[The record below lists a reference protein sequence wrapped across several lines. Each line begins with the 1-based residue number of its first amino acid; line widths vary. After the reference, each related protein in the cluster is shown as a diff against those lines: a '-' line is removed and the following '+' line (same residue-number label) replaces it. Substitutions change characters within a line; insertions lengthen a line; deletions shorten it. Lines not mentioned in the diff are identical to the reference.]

1 MKWSD
6 WRKWFIM
13 LRMFVTRNSIRKAG
27 FLKRKKVFA
36 PMGEGCRY
44 ASNSI
49 PSEPHLVKIHNNV
62 SIAADV
68 RMITHDVIGSMLN
81 QSGLLKD
88 GEQPLYTG
96 TIEILDN
103 VAVGTRA
110 VILYNTKIGPNA
122 VVAAGSVVT
131 KDVPEGVIV
140 GGNPARVIGTVE
152 ALIQKRSG
160 LAAAAG
166 RNLYENVL
174 IVMSS
179 LSNGGAERSLV
190 NFLNEADC
198 TNKYRVDLLLFK
210 RDGQSGFLPQL
221 PGPGAPAGTGSFPEI
236 SVQPVFLET
245 SGLRSGAAGGD
256 RNCKAGLQAE
266 RKAEKHPL
274 EVVLQSADQKLPG
287 SYDVAAA
294 YISGEM
300 MYYTAE
306 KVSAGKKLVWVH
318 NDYRGAGSI
327 GTWTGFTGSL
337 TASYP
342 SRIRASTY

>member
-27 FLKRKKVFA
+27 FLRRKKVFA
-36 PMGEGCRY
+36 LMGEGCRY

-49 PSEPHLVKIHNNV
+49 PLEPHLVKIHNNV

-88 GEQPLYTG
+88 GEQLPFYTG

-166 RNLYENVL
+166 EK
-174 IVMSS
+174 S
-179 LSNGGAERSLV
+179 L
-190 NFLNEADC
+190 
-198 TNKYRVDLLLFK
+198 
-210 RDGQSGFLPQL
+210 
-221 PGPGAPAGTGSFPEI
+221 
-236 SVQPVFLET
+236 
-245 SGLRSGAAGGD
+245 
-256 RNCKAGLQAE
+256 
-266 RKAEKHPL
+266 
-274 EVVLQSADQKLPG
+274 
-287 SYDVAAA
+287 
-294 YISGEM
+294 
-300 MYYTAE
+300 
-306 KVSAGKKLVWVH
+306 
-318 NDYRGAGSI
+318 
-327 GTWTGFTGSL
+327 
-337 TASYP
+337 
-342 SRIRASTY
+342 